1 MTEAS
6 RHEEGRRDART
17 TRRAFVGLLGSATAA
32 LAGCAAS
39 DDRKRDQYGGDWTA
53 VRTPTEGALYSATV
67 TRTGPCAV
75 GEEGRLVARTDGD
88 WRVALDAG
96 PEGARNGLNGV
107 DATANGRRVWF
118 CGDSGVVGRYDFDAG
133 RVADFSAPA
142 GKTSTWEGVA
152 VAGLAGQEWVYLVN
166 GSGELL
172 RGRHDGDGVSW
183 DDAVEPGGGASAL
196 GVSFADR
203 GTGYVCDTSGN
214 VFQTVNAGR
223 EWRRIGIEGAGVDF
237 YDVAPRGP
245 DDVAVAAGSGT
256 VFRYNGF
263 SWNPVSVGE
272 ADVRAVERD
281 RHVGLAVD
289 ADGAVFEFT
298 REGWRPREVPTET
311 PLHDVVLGTVEQPD
325 VAVGDGGV
333 VLERPR

>member
-1 MTEAS
+1 VTRAT
-6 RHEEGRRDART
+6 RQNEERRTPRT
-17 TRRAFVGLLGSATAA
+17 TRRGLLGLVGSATAA
-32 LAGCAAS
+32 LAGCVTS
-39 DDRKRDQYGGDWTA
+39 DDRNRDQYDGDWTA
-53 VRTPTEGALYSATV
+53 VRSPTEGALYSAAV

-75 GEEGRLVARTDGD
+75 GEGGRLVARADGD
-88 WRVALDAG
+88 WRVELDAG
-96 PEGARNGLNGV
+96 PESAQNGLNSV
-107 DATANGRRVWF
+107 DSTANGRRVWF

-133 RVADFSAPA
+133 RVADFSAPEE
-142 GKTSTWEGVA
+142 KTSTWEGVA

-172 RGRHDGDGVSW
+172 QGRHDGDGVSW
-183 DDAVEPGGGASAL
+183 GDVVEPGGGSSAL
-196 GVSFADR
+196 GVSFVDR

-223 EWRRIGIEGAGVDF
+223 EWRTIGIDGAGVDF

-245 DDVAVAAGSGT
+245 DDVAVAAGGGT

-263 SWNPVSVGE
+263 SWSPVSVGE

-325 VAVGDGGV
+325 VAVGDDGV
-333 VLERPR
+333 VLERQR